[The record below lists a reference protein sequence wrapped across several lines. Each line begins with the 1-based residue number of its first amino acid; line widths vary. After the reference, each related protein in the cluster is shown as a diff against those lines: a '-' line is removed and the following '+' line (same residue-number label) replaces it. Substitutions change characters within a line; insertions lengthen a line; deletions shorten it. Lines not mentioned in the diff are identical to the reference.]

1 MQLAARAVQRNRDQH
16 LRHIE
21 CLGDLRIRE
30 IFEIAKREDFGGAG
44 VEGCKRAAQAIA
56 HFRGRVRPVA
66 QRFTER
72 DGRRRAAAPQQ
83 IERCIHGRTSKIAFL
98 LDWRRGGRVA
108 PQQAQED
115 RLQNIFSVGGIS
127 GDPVCR
133 PEDQPVILLE
143 DSAEFRCVRRNR
155 GLSDC

>member
-1 MQLAARAVQRNRDQH
+1 MP
-16 LRHIE
+16 
-21 CLGDLRIRE
+21 GDLRIRE
-30 IFEIAKREDFGGAG
+30 VFEIAKREDFSRAG
-44 VEGCKRAAQAIA
+44 IEGCKRAAQAIA
-56 HFRGRVRPVA
+56 HFGGRVRPVA
-66 QRFTER
+66 QRFAQR

-83 IERCIHGRTSKIAFL
+83 IERCIHCRAPKVAFL
-98 LDWRRGGRVA
+98 LDWRRGGRIA
-108 PQQAQED
+108 AQQAQED
-115 RLQNIFSVGGIS
+115 RLQNIFGVGGIS